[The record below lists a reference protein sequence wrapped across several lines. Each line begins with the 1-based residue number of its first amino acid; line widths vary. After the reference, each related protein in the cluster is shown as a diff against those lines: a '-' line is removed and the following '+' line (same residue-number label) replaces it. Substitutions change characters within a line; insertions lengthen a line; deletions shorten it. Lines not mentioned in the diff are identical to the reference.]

1 MSDVIPNNLLFENLA
16 YVRMEYCCVLKIL
29 KESGR
34 ELGIKCFSFECLLSS
49 QPSHPVLLTCL
60 SLGLTLRIS

>member
-16 YVRMEYCCVLKIL
+16 YLRMEYCCVLKIL

-34 ELGIKCFSFECLLSS
+34 ELGIKMFSFECLLSS
-49 QPSHPVLLTCL
+49 
-60 SLGLTLRIS
+60 